1 MSKKELY
8 NTKRTKSLNDKKLLS
23 KKSEETKDKDKF
35 MKLRIHGKETKVKY
49 EDYMN
54 VKNLDKQKLQATK
67 DSMIQ
72 MMKRKVEFHKKQLE
86 VYNMQVLAK
95 ISDEREEELRGT
107 VVNLQN
113 EIRKKRKREKS
124 EIEMLY
130 KLILVE
136 VNKIYEKIQEEIDS
150 RKSEL
155 MDRIMLSI
163 ANCDYKQNLLL
174 EAKIKEQEEFFR
186 NLHMFTFEM
195 QQIKENFN
203 ESVQKIKDFTQNNF
217 DLKKNILQEKLKFY
231 HITTVMKEFKRR
243 NNYMVNKIMEYK
255 ASTHTSNFKESSFKN
270 KNNKNEHNLLI
281 DINNSNNIKT
291 TSNNTHN
298 KLMTNSTHYLTKNN
312 KTESNEEN
320 YKKNSF
326 NNIINT
332 EYNDNFHKRNFET
345 NIIATLKK
353 ENEYWKNKLIILVK
367 KYKETIPDNK
377 IYSSIIEIIEALKRD
392 KSNKF
397 FGEVEDDNLI
407 DRMMTLPVQNKQ
419 FRVLFL
425 ELLFRNKNIF
435 DAIRRGQKNDL
446 DKYFQ
451 RNIFGAEKIKK

>member
-1 MSKKELY
+1 MSKKEIHD
-8 NTKRTKSLNDKKLLS
+8 TKRVKSSKEKLSS
-23 KKSEETKDKDKF
+23 KKSDEAKGKKKNITLPGRDKKAKPADF
-35 MKLRIHGKETKVKY
+35 MY
-49 EDYMN
+49 
-54 VKNLDKQKLQATK
+54 VKNLDKEKLQATK

-72 MMKRKVEFHKKQLE
+72 MMKRKVEFHKNQLQ
-86 VYNMQVLAK
+86 VYNMNVLGK
-95 ISDEREEELRGT
+95 ISIEREEELRDT
-107 VVNLQN
+107 VVSLQK

-130 KLILVE
+130 KIILLE
-136 VNKIYEKIQEEIDS
+136 VNKIYDKIQEEIDS

-195 QQIKENFN
+195 QQIKDNFN
-203 ESVQKIKDFTQNNF
+203 SSVQKIKDFTQNNF

-255 ASTHTSNFKESSFKN
+255 TSTHTSNFKESSFKN
-270 KNNKNEHNLLI
+270 KNNKNENNLLI
-281 DINNSNNIKT
+281 ETNNTNNIKT
-291 TSNNTHN
+291 TTSNTHN
-298 KLMTNSTHYLTKNN
+298 KLMTNSTQYLTKNN
-312 KTESNEEN
+312 KTESNQEN
-320 YKKNSF
+320 HKKNSF
-326 NNIINT
+326 NQNIINT
-332 EYNDNFHKRNFET
+332 EYNDNFHKRNFEINT
-345 NIIATLKK
+345 ITTLKK
-353 ENEYWKNKLIILVK
+353 EIEYWRNKLFALVK
-367 KYKETIPDNK
+367 KYKEVIPDNK
-377 IYSSIIEIIEALKRD
+377 IYSSIIEIIEALKKD

-397 FGEVEDDNLI
+397 FGEVEDEDLI

-419 FRVLFL
+419 FRKLFL
-425 ELLFRNKNIF
+425 ELVFRNKNIF

-446 DKYFQ
+446 DKYFH

>member
-1 MSKKELY
+1 MSKKEIHD
-8 NTKRTKSLNDKKLLS
+8 TKRVKSSKEKLSYKKSDEAKGKKKNITLPGRDKKA
-23 KKSEETKDKDKF
+23 KPADF
-35 MKLRIHGKETKVKY
+35 MY
-49 EDYMN
+49 
-54 VKNLDKQKLQATK
+54 VKNLDKEKLQATK

-72 MMKRKVEFHKKQLE
+72 MMKRKVEFHKNQLQ
-86 VYNMQVLAK
+86 VYNMNVLGK
-95 ISDEREEELRGT
+95 ISIEREEELRDT
-107 VVNLQN
+107 VVSLQK

-130 KLILVE
+130 KIILLE

-195 QQIKENFN
+195 QQIKDNFN
-203 ESVQKIKDFTQNNF
+203 SSVQKIKDFTQNNF

-270 KNNKNEHNLLI
+270 KNNKNENNLLI
-281 DINNSNNIKT
+281 ETNNTNNIKT
-291 TSNNTHN
+291 TTSNTHN
-298 KLMTNSTHYLTKNN
+298 KLMTNSTQYLTKNN
-312 KTESNEEN
+312 KTESNQEN
-320 YKKNSF
+320 RKKNIF
-326 NNIINT
+326 DQNIINN
-332 EYNDNFHKRNFET
+332 EYNDNFHKRNFEINT
-345 NIIATLKK
+345 ITTLKK
-353 ENEYWKNKLIILVK
+353 EIEYWRNKLFSLVK
-367 KYKETIPDNK
+367 KYKEVIPDNK
-377 IYSSIIEIIEALKRD
+377 IYSSIIEIIEALKKD

-397 FGEVEDDNLI
+397 FGEVEDEDLI

-419 FRVLFL
+419 FRKLFL
-425 ELLFRNKNIF
+425 ELVFRNKNIF

-446 DKYFQ
+446 DKYFH

>member
-1 MSKKELY
+1 MSKKEIHD
-8 NTKRTKSLNDKKLLS
+8 TKRVKSSTEKLSS
-23 KKSEETKDKDKF
+23 KKSDEAKGKKKNITLPGRDKKSKPADF
-35 MKLRIHGKETKVKY
+35 MY
-49 EDYMN
+49 
-54 VKNLDKQKLQATK
+54 VKNLDKEKLQATK

-72 MMKRKVEFHKKQLE
+72 MMKRKVEFHKNQLQ
-86 VYNMQVLAK
+86 VYNMNVLGK
-95 ISDEREEELRGT
+95 ISIEREEELRDT
-107 VVNLQN
+107 VVSLQK

-130 KLILVE
+130 KIILLE

-195 QQIKENFN
+195 QQIKDNFN
-203 ESVQKIKDFTQNNF
+203 SSVQKIKDFTQNNF

-270 KNNKNEHNLLI
+270 KNNKNENNLLI
-281 DINNSNNIKT
+281 ETNNTNNIKT
-291 TSNNTHN
+291 TTSNTHN
-298 KLMTNSTHYLTKNN
+298 KLMTNSTQYLTKNN
-312 KTESNEEN
+312 KTESNQEN
-320 YKKNSF
+320 HKKNSF
-326 NNIINT
+326 NQNIINT
-332 EYNDNFHKRNFET
+332 EYNDNFHKRNFEINT
-345 NIIATLKK
+345 ITTLKK
-353 ENEYWKNKLIILVK
+353 EIEYWRNKLFALVK
-367 KYKETIPDNK
+367 KYKEVIPDNK
-377 IYSSIIEIIEALKRD
+377 IYSSIIEIIEALKKD

-397 FGEVEDDNLI
+397 FGEVEDENLI

-419 FRVLFL
+419 FRKLFL
-425 ELLFRNKNIF
+425 ELVFRNKNIF

-446 DKYFQ
+446 DKYFH
-451 RNIFGAEKIKK
+451 RNFFGAEKIKK

>member
-1 MSKKELY
+1 MY
-8 NTKRTKSLNDKKLLS
+8 
-23 KKSEETKDKDKF
+23 
-35 MKLRIHGKETKVKY
+35 
-49 EDYMN
+49 
-54 VKNLDKQKLQATK
+54 VKNLDKEKLQATK

-72 MMKRKVEFHKKQLE
+72 MMKRKVEFHKNQLQ
-86 VYNMQVLAK
+86 VYNMNVLGK
-95 ISDEREEELRGT
+95 ISIEREEELRDT
-107 VVNLQN
+107 VVSLQK

-130 KLILVE
+130 KIILLE

-195 QQIKENFN
+195 QQIKDNFN
-203 ESVQKIKDFTQNNF
+203 SSVQKIKDFTQNNF

-270 KNNKNEHNLLI
+270 KNNKNENNLLI
-281 DINNSNNIKT
+281 ETNNTNNIKT
-291 TSNNTHN
+291 TTSNTHD
-298 KLMTNSTHYLTKNN
+298 KLMTNSTQYLTKNN
-312 KTESNEEN
+312 KTESNKEN
-320 YKKNSF
+320 HKKNSF
-326 NNIINT
+326 NQNIINT
-332 EYNDNFHKRNFET
+332 EYNDNFHKRNFEINT
-345 NIIATLKK
+345 ITTLKK
-353 ENEYWKNKLIILVK
+353 EIEYWRNKLFALVK
-367 KYKETIPDNK
+367 KYKEVIPDNK
-377 IYSSIIEIIEALKRD
+377 IYSSIIEIIEALKKD

-397 FGEVEDDNLI
+397 FGEVEDEDLI

-419 FRVLFL
+419 FRKLFL
-425 ELLFRNKNIF
+425 ELVFRNKNIF

-446 DKYFQ
+446 DKYFH

>member
-1 MSKKELY
+1 MY
-8 NTKRTKSLNDKKLLS
+8 
-23 KKSEETKDKDKF
+23 
-35 MKLRIHGKETKVKY
+35 
-49 EDYMN
+49 
-54 VKNLDKQKLQATK
+54 VKNLDKEKLQATK

-72 MMKRKVEFHKKQLE
+72 MMKRKVEFHKNQLQ
-86 VYNMQVLAK
+86 VYNMNVLGK
-95 ISDEREEELRGT
+95 ISIEREEELRDT
-107 VVNLQN
+107 VVSLQK

-130 KLILVE
+130 KIILLE

-195 QQIKENFN
+195 QQIKDNFN
-203 ESVQKIKDFTQNNF
+203 SSVQKIKDFTQNNF

-270 KNNKNEHNLLI
+270 KNNKNENNLLI
-281 DINNSNNIKT
+281 ETNNTNNIKT
-291 TSNNTHN
+291 TTSNTHN
-298 KLMTNSTHYLTKNN
+298 KLMTNSTQYLTKNN
-312 KTESNEEN
+312 KTESNQEN
-320 YKKNSF
+320 HKKNSF
-326 NNIINT
+326 NQNIINT
-332 EYNDNFHKRNFET
+332 EYNDNFHKRNFEINT
-345 NIIATLKK
+345 ITTLKK
-353 ENEYWKNKLIILVK
+353 EIEYWRNKLFALVK
-367 KYKETIPDNK
+367 KYKEVIPDNK
-377 IYSSIIEIIEALKRD
+377 IYSSIIEIIEALKKD

-397 FGEVEDDNLI
+397 FGEVEDEDLI

-419 FRVLFL
+419 FRKLFL
-425 ELLFRNKNIF
+425 ELVFRNKNIF

-446 DKYFQ
+446 DKYFH